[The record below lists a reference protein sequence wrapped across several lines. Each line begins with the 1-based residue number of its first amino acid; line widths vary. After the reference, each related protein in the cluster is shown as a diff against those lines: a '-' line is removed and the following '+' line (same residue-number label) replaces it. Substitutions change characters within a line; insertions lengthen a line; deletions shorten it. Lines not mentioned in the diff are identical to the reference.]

1 VWNEFLVSNLFH
13 GQGFDF
19 LLSAHI
25 FLCEIYFTFL
35 AAALASVS
43 LELVLDLEF
52 EFCGWEL

>member
-1 VWNEFLVSNLFH
+1 LRARH
-13 GQGFDF
+13 
-19 LLSAHI
+19 AR
-25 FLCEIYFTFL
+25 TFL